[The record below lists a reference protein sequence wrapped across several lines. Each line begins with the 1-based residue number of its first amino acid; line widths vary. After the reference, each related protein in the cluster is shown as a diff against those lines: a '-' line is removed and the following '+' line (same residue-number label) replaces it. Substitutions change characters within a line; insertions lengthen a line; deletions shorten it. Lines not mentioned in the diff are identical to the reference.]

1 MTPPSTLPETASST
15 ANAGTTTS
23 PGIASSA
30 DVVTGPDVANSPGV
44 ATGPR
49 VTAGPADGVREPWE
63 WHGHAVHSLVAA
75 PERPLGPAILLVHGF
90 GASTDHWRH
99 NIPVLAQHHEVH
111 ALDLLGFGRSAKPS
125 GLPYGGALWR
135 DQLAAYV
142 AERIG
147 RPTVLVGNSLGGYAC
162 LAAGA
167 ALAERAAG
175 VVLLNAAGPF
185 AEEQQAPPGGWG
197 RIAART
203 IGSALLKSP
212 PLQRLIFENLRRPAT
227 VRRTLAQVY
236 IDRTNVD
243 EELVASIL
251 RPSRDPGAFGV
262 FRTVFDIPSGEPL
275 DALFASLACPLL
287 LIWGIRDPWINA
299 AGRRASFQRHAP
311 AATTEVVLEA
321 GHCPHD
327 EVPGPVNTALLAWLA
342 ELGKTSPQAGPEA
355 EGEPIGLDAG

>member
-1 MTPPSTLPETASST
+1 M
-15 ANAGTTTS
+15 G
-23 PGIASSA
+23 
-30 DVVTGPDVANSPGV
+30 
-44 ATGPR
+44 
-49 VTAGPADGVREPWE
+49 EPWS
-63 WHGHAVHSLVAA
+63 WQGHPVHSLRRA
-75 PERPLGPAILLVHGF
+75 PERPEGPAILLVHGF

-99 NIPVLAQHHEVH
+99 NIPALAERHEVH
-111 ALDLLGFGRSAKPS
+111 ALDLLGFGRSAKPA

-147 RPTVLVGNSLGGYAC
+147 RPTVLVGNSLGGYAA

-167 ALAERAAG
+167 ALGPNAAG

-185 AEEQQAPPGGWG
+185 ADEQTPTGGWG

-203 IGSALLKSP
+203 IGNALLKSP

-227 VRRTLAQVY
+227 VRRTLSQVY
-236 IDRTNVD
+236 IDRSNVD

-275 DALFASLACPLL
+275 DALFAELPCPLL

-299 AGRRASFQRHAP
+299 AGRRAAFQRHAP
-311 AATTEVVLEA
+311 AATAEVVLEA

-327 EVPGPVNTALLAWLA
+327 EVPQLVNPALLDWLA
-342 ELGKTSPQAGPEA
+342 GLEA
-355 EGEPIGLDAG
+355 TAPTARDAAATTGEPSGSVAA

>member
-1 MTPPSTLPETASST
+1 MQTSTTLPA
-15 ANAGTTTS
+15 AHG
-23 PGIASSA
+23 SA
-30 DVVTGPDVANSPGV
+30 P
-44 ATGPR
+44 AT
-49 VTAGPADGVREPWE
+49 EPWS
-63 WHGHAVHSLVAA
+63 WQGHGVHSLRAA
-75 PERPLGPAILLVHGF
+75 PVRPEGPAILLVHGF

-99 NIPVLAQHHEVH
+99 NTPALAERHEVH
-111 ALDLLGFGRSAKPS
+111 AIDLLGFGRSAKPA
-125 GLPYGGALWR
+125 GLAYGGALWR
-135 DQLAAYV
+135 DQLRAYV

-147 RPTVLVGNSLGGYAC
+147 RPTVLVGNSLGGYAA
-162 LAAGA
+162 LAAAA
-167 ALAERAAG
+167 ALGSEAAG

-185 AEEQQAPPGGWG
+185 ADEQQSPGGGWG
-197 RIAART
+197 RIAVRT
-203 IGSALLKSP
+203 IGAALLKSP

-236 IDRTNVD
+236 VDRTNVD

-275 DALFASLACPLL
+275 DALFAGLSSPLL

-299 AGRRASFQRHAP
+299 AGRRASFQRHVP

-327 EVPGPVNTALLAWLA
+327 EVPGAVNSALLAWLA
-342 ELGKTSPQAGPEA
+342 ELSKPAPRPAEAWPPLADAPEPAGRGDRSVP
-355 EGEPIGLDAG
+355 